1 MRMQITHP
9 SLTDPRFVFICC
21 NCGIQSDNTEGY
33 GADLDGPAFLAY
45 YCLQCGSAKLILHD
59 RTKGAAQS

>member
-1 MRMQITHP
+1 MRMQITQP
-9 SLTDPRFVFICC
+9 SLTDARFVFVCC

-33 GADLDGPAFLAY
+33 GADLDGEPFKAY
-45 YCLQCGSAKLILHD
+45 YCLLCGNAQRILHD